1 MGGKGGGGGNYYQP
15 PKDVSGNATL
25 DEATKTLAN
34 TAPVDMSKIQ
44 SNIDVK
50 KAAADAT
57 AKPADTV
64 AKVTAPADE
73 GVSGTET
80 TKDTT
85 GDVAKKAV
93 LTPPKFW
100 EDYAKDPNTTDT
112 QV

>member
-1 MGGKGGGGGNYYQP
+1 MGGKGGGGGNYYQQP
-15 PKDVSGNATL
+15 VDKSGNSTVE
-25 DEATKTLAN
+25 EATKTLAN

-50 KAAADAT
+50 KAAAAAT
-57 AKPADTV
+57 AKPQDTV
-64 AKVTAPADE
+64 TSVTAPAE

-100 EDYAKDPNTTDT
+100 EDYGKDPNTTNT

>member
-1 MGGKGGGGGNYYQP
+1 MGGKGGGGGNYYQQP
-15 PKDVSGNATL
+15 PDTSGNATV
-25 DEATKTLAN
+25 EEEQKTLAAK
-34 TAPVDMSKIQ
+34 APVDMSGI
-44 SNIDVK
+44 K
-50 KAAADAT
+50 KAAANAT
-57 AKPADTV
+57 AKPQDTV
-64 AKVTAPADE
+64 VKATLPAD

-100 EDYAKDPNTTDT
+100 EDYGKDPNTTNT